1 VFSTIH
7 TNDAPGTITR
17 LIDMNIEPF
26 LVASA
31 TEGTVAQRLVRQIC
45 SKCREPYDPPAKLLQ
60 ELELAPGTQFFR
72 GKGCE
77 RCRNTG
83 YKGRIG
89 IFEVLKMNDRIRELV
104 VTRPPTSAIRALAR
118 EFGMKTLWEDG
129 IAKVVAGTTTIE
141 EVMDE
146 AERFE

>member
-1 VFSTIH
+1 
-7 TNDAPGTITR
+7 
-17 LIDMNIEPF
+17 
-26 LVASA
+26 
-31 TEGTVAQRLVRQIC
+31 
-45 SKCREPYDPPAKLLQ
+45 
-60 ELELAPGTQFFR
+60 
-72 GKGCE
+72 
-77 RCRNTG
+77 
-83 YKGRIG
+83 
-89 IFEVLKMNDRIRELV
+89 VLKMNDRIRELV